1 VLRRGE
7 GIVAAIAMAERAYNV
22 LFICTGNRARSI
34 IAEAVLNHR
43 GKGKFRAYSAGS
55 HPRGEVHPK
64 VLKLLE
70 RNAMPTAELRSKSWE
85 EFAQPGAPA
94 MDFIFTVCDQ
104 AAGEVCPV
112 WPGTPMT
119 AHWGVAD
126 PDAATVQEVERKIW
140 EAYRELETRILL
152 FTSLRLEEVDR
163 MGLRERLDEIGK
175 TRSSN

>member
-1 VLRRGE
+1 
-7 GIVAAIAMAERAYNV
+7 MAERIYNV

-43 GKGKFRAYSAGS
+43 GKNKFRAFSAGS
-55 HPRGEVHPK
+55 HPRGEVHPM

-70 RNAMPTAELRSKSWE
+70 KLGMPTAGLRSKSWE
-85 EFAQPGAPA
+85 EFAQPGAPS

-104 AAGEVCPV
+104 AAGELCPV

-140 EAYRELETRILL
+140 RAYRELETRILI
-152 FTSLRLEEVDR
+152 FTNLRLEELDR
-163 MGLRERLDEIGK
+163 MSLKKRLDEIGG